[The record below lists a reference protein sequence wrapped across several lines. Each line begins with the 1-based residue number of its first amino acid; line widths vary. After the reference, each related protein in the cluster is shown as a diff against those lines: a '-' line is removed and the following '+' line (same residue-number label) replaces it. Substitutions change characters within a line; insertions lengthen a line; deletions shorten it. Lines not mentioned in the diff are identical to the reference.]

1 MCTHTSEVH
10 TRELSSFSFHKHA
23 TKEILTH
30 SKVSLYILFFFF
42 FKLVHSSYIN
52 TSIHMVLNLFQV
64 KLLKKEKCQEPYTV
78 HTSKP
83 HINLL
88 KNNLR
93 KYDPFDFP
101 CLNNLVRFPFNQNNF
116 IILLSCLPTG
126 LPTRYH

>member
-1 MCTHTSEVH
+1 
-10 TRELSSFSFHKHA
+10 
-23 TKEILTH
+23 
-30 SKVSLYILFFFF
+30 
-42 FKLVHSSYIN
+42 
-52 TSIHMVLNLFQV
+52 MVLNLFQV

-101 CLNNLVRFPFNQNNF
+101 CLNNLVQFPFNQNNF
-116 IILLSCLPTG
+116 IILLSCLPKG